1 MTNEQKTLFYAVIA
15 LKFSQIVFPS
25 IRLPLAYT
33 HHTKLGQFCS
43 ARKKDGKESF
53 TFINYCSF
61 PFNSTESE
69 RINTSIVVHLGFPIS
84 VHKFTQICRTFFFQR
99 AWLSFSRPPRWKK
112 KKTWLC
118 VCWCVHGENNG
129 GAFDSFVTVA
139 LCLREWAL
147 CLPFSSLS
155 LAERGWLCSKA
166 SKNLT

>member
-84 VHKFTQICRTFFFQR
+84 VHKFTQICRTFFFSVR
-99 AWLSFSRPPRWKK
+99 DCLSLDLRVGRRKR
-112 KKTWLC
+112 LGC
-118 VCWCVHGENNG
+118 VCA
-129 GAFDSFVTVA
+129 GACTARTMAALLTV
-139 LCLREWAL
+139 
-147 CLPFSSLS
+147 SSQL
-155 LAERGWLCSKA
+155 LFA
-166 SKNLT
+166 